1 MNGISSL
8 VVSLTTVLVFVVKK
22 ALDTVVALVAI
33 IYLVAVQN
41 VVKMQSLK
49 VVSFAKQLLTQD
61 VLYQVNLAFVL
72 KILPKVEKLVQID
85 LAHKWNFSQTFFE
98 KFKT

>member
-1 MNGISSL
+1 MVL
-8 VVSLTTVLVFVVKK
+8 VVSLTTVLVFVVTK
-22 ALDTVVALVAI
+22 AVDTVVALVVI

-61 VLYQVNLAFVL
+61 VLYQVNLAFV
-72 KILPKVEKLVQID
+72 
-85 LAHKWNFSQTFFE
+85 FSKYYEDTTLTYC
-98 KFKT
+98 KN

>member
-1 MNGISSL
+1 MVL
-8 VVSLTTVLVFVVKK
+8 VVVVFVVTK
-22 ALDTVVALVAI
+22 AVDTVVALVAI
-33 IYLVAVQN
+33 IYLVAIQN
-41 VVKMQSLK
+41 VVKLQSLT
-49 VVSFAKQLLTQD
+49 VVSSAKQLLTQD

-85 LAHKWNFSQTFFE
+85 LAHKWNFSHTFFE